1 MGKSPLILAA
11 LAKAAVPSL
20 NFSQV
25 KPLSGSQLGHFDSAL
40 LTATSGDYFVI
51 RIPSS
56 NSGSL
61 EMDVETQVLK
71 LFSDSVRAKLPFKV
85 TKILGET
92 RDNNRKRAVVFE
104 YLFGNLLDFDR
115 LAPTSALASSLGKA
129 LGAIHALDTEAFRS
143 AGFPEFT
150 PAETAKRRFADLD
163 TVSALGMVPPILL
176 SRWEQALEDVAL
188 FRYQPTVV
196 HGGLTAD
203 TVLEENQAVTG
214 ILNWGALHIGD
225 PAEDLAWIAGA
236 GVPDLL
242 EAVRLAYFQTAESF
256 DSTITQRAALYS
268 EMGHALWLLHGKTTG
283 DQTIVDEAMVELEL
297 LASEVENGTALELT
311 AAGFKSTAAIAG
323 GFVTAAELAE
333 ADAETAVGSD
343 TDSDT
348 ADAPTEPVDAD
359 ASEGAQAEV
368 PVSDPTPTAAIPL
381 VEVEE
386 PAAVIDETATA
397 PVTVVDDKTRE
408 IELPA
413 KTDNELF

>member
-1 MGKSPLILAA
+1 
-11 LAKAAVPSL
+11 
-20 NFSQV
+20 
-25 KPLSGSQLGHFDSAL
+25 
-40 LTATSGDYFVI
+40 
-51 RIPSS
+51 
-56 NSGSL
+56 
-61 EMDVETQVLK
+61 
-71 LFSDSVRAKLPFKV
+71 
-85 TKILGET
+85 
-92 RDNNRKRAVVFE
+92 
-104 YLFGNLLDFDR
+104 
-115 LAPTSALASSLGKA
+115 
-129 LGAIHALDTEAFRS
+129 
-143 AGFPEFT
+143 
-150 PAETAKRRFADLD
+150 
-163 TVSALGMVPPILL
+163 
-176 SRWEQALEDVAL
+176 
-188 FRYQPTVV
+188 VV
-196 HGGLTAD
+196 HGGLTAE

-311 AAGFKSTAAIAG
+311 AAGFKSSAAIAG

-333 ADAETAVGSD
+333 ADAETA

-348 ADAPTEPVDAD
+348 SSDNAD
-359 ASEGAQAEV
+359 ASEEAQAEV
-368 PVSDPTPTAAIPL
+368 PVSDSTPTAAIPL

-397 PVTVVDDKTRE
+397 PVAVVDDKTRE